1 MITNNLGINK
11 LRNAKN
17 KLRRLNKILMI
28 YVDSK
33 SDELLD
39 SDTLKQMLLISQI
52 DELITDVIYYIIDN
66 YK

>member
-1 MITNNLGINK
+1 MIINNLGINK

-17 KLRRLNKILMI
+17 KLHKLNKILMR
-28 YVDSK
+28 YVDFQ

-66 YK
+66 DK